1 LERGERRGRGEK
13 GMCWKRKWFRNN
25 ISLKVYKKAYL
36 PEVGIP
42 KMSQIS

>member
-1 LERGERRGRGEK
+1 MFVKVGEWREK

-25 ISLKVYKKAYL
+25 ISLKVNKKAYL